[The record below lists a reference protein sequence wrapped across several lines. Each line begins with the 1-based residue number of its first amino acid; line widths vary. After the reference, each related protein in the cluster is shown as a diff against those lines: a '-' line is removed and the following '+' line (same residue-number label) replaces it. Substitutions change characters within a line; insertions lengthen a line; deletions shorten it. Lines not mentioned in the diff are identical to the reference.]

1 MDNKVRI
8 EAEFD
13 LEALKASIAD
23 VKDIDK
29 AEDFFA
35 QLSEVQRVKTEINDV
50 LDLLKSVEAEAKG
63 LINSKA
69 KALFGDEWKA
79 IKGHG
84 FKITRSHTG
93 AVFNITGQPNA
104 KFYDTK
110 KVVKS
115 DEVKEYIVAHDG
127 KLPSGIEYNPS
138 RGESISIK
146 VDGNA

>member
-13 LEALKASIAD
+13 LEALKASIEN
-23 VKDIDK
+23 VKDFDK

-50 LDLLKSVEAEAKG
+50 LDIMKSVEAEAKG
-63 LINSKA
+63 LVNAKA
-69 KALFGDEWKA
+69 KALYGDEWSA

-93 AVFNITGQPNA
+93 AVFTITGRPNA
-104 KFYDTK
+104 RFVETK
-110 KVVKS
+110 KSVKS
-115 DEVKEYIVAHDG
+115 DEVKEYIVEHDG
-127 KLPSGIEYNPS
+127 QLPSGIEYNPD
-138 RGESISIK
+138 RGESIKIK
-146 VDGNA
+146 VD